1 MKKLLLLSLCFVV
14 AACDNGGF
22 IGKCLPNERTITTT
36 EENGQ
41 VVEVSKTHLLLCG
54 CFDNNQFDNN
64 QSEVPNFMI
73 SKEEFSFESELE
85 SNKIC
90 DKQCSKLCKKHDVV
104 R

>member
-1 MKKLLLLSLCFVV
+1 MKKLLLLSLCLVV

-22 IGKCLPNERTITTT
+22 MGKCLPNERTITTT
-36 EENGQ
+36 EENGR

-54 CFDNNQFDNN
+54 CFDNNE
-64 QSEVPNFMI
+64 SEIPNFMI

>member
-1 MKKLLLLSLCFVV
+1 MKKLLLLSLCLVV

-54 CFDNNQFDNN
+54 CFVNN
-64 QSEVPNFMI
+64 QSEVQNFMI

>member
-1 MKKLLLLSLCFVV
+1 MKKLLLLSLCLVV

-54 CFDNNQFDNN
+54 CFDNNELDT
-64 QSEVPNFMI
+64 PNFMI

-90 DKQCSKLCKKHDVV
+90 DSQCSKLCKKRNIV
-104 R
+104 RK